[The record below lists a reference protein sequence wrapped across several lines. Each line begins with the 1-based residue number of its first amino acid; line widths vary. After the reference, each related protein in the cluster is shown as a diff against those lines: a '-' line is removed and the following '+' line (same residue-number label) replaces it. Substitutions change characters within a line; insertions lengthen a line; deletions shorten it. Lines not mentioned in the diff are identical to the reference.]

1 MRHATHPGID
11 RRLCRRQCLRLSL
24 GALAFT
30 STALPEIVR
39 AQSKLTLRRVGIFSL
54 LGDSVRIVA
63 RETQE
68 ALFKDVGM
76 DAVALE
82 VVGRVLQGSQPQ
94 AELRHYRAPAEV
106 DVQDQLRI
114 GLAAARRAELPAW
127 VTDAV
132 REVALSHVLLVTSS
146 TGVME
151 FRTALNEVVGNDN
164 VTGIGFVVRGAGRTK
179 SLQTGAVST
188 GYLAPFVQLRL
199 TLIDLAG
206 PRVVHSTSLIE
217 GYIVGASAAESPDP
231 WRFISRQEKAL
242 ALDTLMRRVV
252 NRGMQEVLAR
262 L

>member
-1 MRHATHPGID
+1 M
-11 RRLCRRQCLRLSL
+11 
-24 GALAFT
+24 
-30 STALPEIVR
+30 
-39 AQSKLTLRRVGIFSL
+39 
-54 LGDSVRIVA
+54 
-63 RETQE
+63 
-68 ALFKDVGM
+68 
-76 DAVALE
+76 
-82 VVGRVLQGSQPQ
+82 
-94 AELRHYRAPAEV
+94 
-106 DVQDQLRI
+106 QDQLRI

-132 REVALSHVLLVTSS
+132 LEAALSHVLLVTSS

-164 VTGIGFVVRGAGRTK
+164 VTGIGFVVSGAGRTK
-179 SLQTGAVST
+179 NLQTGAVST

-199 TLIDLAG
+199 TLIALIALIDLVG
-206 PRVVHSTSLIE
+206 PRVVHSTSLSE

>member
-1 MRHATHPGID
+1 M
-11 RRLCRRQCLRLSL
+11 
-24 GALAFT
+24 
-30 STALPEIVR
+30 
-39 AQSKLTLRRVGIFSL
+39 
-54 LGDSVRIVA
+54 
-63 RETQE
+63 
-68 ALFKDVGM
+68 
-76 DAVALE
+76 
-82 VVGRVLQGSQPQ
+82 
-94 AELRHYRAPAEV
+94 
-106 DVQDQLRI
+106 QDQLRI

-132 REVALSHVLLVTSS
+132 LEAALSHVLLVTSS

-164 VTGIGFVVRGAGRTK
+164 VTGIGFVVSGAGRTK
-179 SLQTGAVST
+179 NLQTGAVST

-206 PRVVHSTSLIE
+206 PRVVHSTSLSE